1 MKTLTIIDLPRTEQ
15 LDRPTMAAVRG
26 GWKLGS
32 PAYVPG
38 DVKLAGTFDS
48 SISAT
53 QNMGQMQE
61 VLTATA
67 NGAAFVDCVTVDSH
81 VSQDGDNKIVRR

>member
-1 MKTLTIIDLPRTEQ
+1 MKTLTINELPRTEQ

-26 GWKLGS
+26 GWQMGS
-32 PAYVPG
+32 PAYMPG
-38 DVKLAGTFDS
+38 DMKLAGSFDT

-61 VLTATA
+61 VMSATA
-67 NGAAFVDCVTVDSH
+67 NGAAFIDCVDVDSR